1 MKIIA
6 PVACALLMINPA
18 ASLAADK
25 PEDFAI
31 RFAVK
36 TVPDASLQRLVLPP
50 EALAALQTVNAADVR
65 LFNGKGQSV
74 PLAPILLRSVRIA
87 APSREWPIYPIMAT
101 TQQQQNLGNLSLRI
115 ETTAGRSMVRV
126 IEDAGI
132 PTSSLATRQIAA
144 LVDTRAIKEPL
155 AELTVDA
162 ELSPGEPIA
171 LTVAASKDLKSW
183 RTLAEDVPVFRFGTA
198 TDGPGSMR
206 VPLAGVRLEDEY
218 LRISWPPG
226 AAFSLRGV
234 RITPAPSSAA
244 QQRHAVP
251 LIARPDGNGFLI
263 ALPFATP
270 LQALDIHPADPNT
283 LVPVRLSGRSVRGEP
298 WRPLAAGVVYRI
310 HSTGAESRSPPIETN
325 GVSVRELRIEPAAGV
340 PGFAATPHVRALLLP
355 REWVFVVSGPPPFT
369 LAVGRTGAETIE
381 LPLASLIP
389 GYTAGAEYTLP
400 TAHVDVASITRQP
413 PDKLSSISQALGAP
427 STRSLVLWAVLI
439 GGVLALGSVA
449 WAVMRQMKSADK
461 SPP

>member
-18 ASLAADK
+18 AALAADK

-31 RFAVK
+31 RFAVQ
-36 TVPDASLQRLVLPP
+36 TVPDASLQRLVLPR

-74 PLAPILLRSVRIA
+74 PLAPIPLRSVRIA

-101 TQQQQNLGNLSLRI
+101 TLQQQNLGNLSLRI

-126 IEDAGI
+126 IEEAGT
-132 PTSSLATRQIAA
+132 PSSSPATRQIAA
-144 LVDTRAIKEPL
+144 LVDTRAIKQAL

-171 LTVAASKDLKSW
+171 LTVAASKDLKNW
-183 RTLAEDVPVFRFGTA
+183 RTLAQDVPVFRFGTA
-198 TDGPGSMR
+198 TDGPGSMQ
-206 VPLAGVRLEDEY
+206 VPLSGMRLEDEY
-218 LRISWPPG
+218 LRISWPPD

-244 QQRHAVP
+244 PQRHALP

-270 LQALDIHPADPNT
+270 LQALDIQPADPNT
-283 LVPVRLSGRSVRGEP
+283 LVPVRLSGRNVRGEP

-310 HSTGAESRSPPIETN
+310 RSTGAESRSPPIEMN
-325 GVSVRELRIEPAAGV
+325 GVSVRELRIEPAAGA

-355 REWVFVVSGPPPFT
+355 REWVFVASGPAPFT
-369 LAVGRTGAETIE
+369 LAVGRAGAETIE

-400 TAHVDVASITRQP
+400 TAQVDGASITRQP
-413 PDKLSSISQALGAP
+413 PGKLSRISQALGAP
-427 STRSLVLWAVLI
+427 STRSLVLWAVLM
-439 GGVLALGSVA
+439 GGVLVLGSVA
-449 WAVMRQMKSADK
+449 WAVMRQLKSADK